1 VYQLEKTLV
10 LIKPDAVHMRVVGNI
25 ISKYEN
31 EMLNILHI
39 KILIPDKELLEKHYE
54 EHRNK
59 DFFPELIEFMS
70 GGRVVAMV
78 LEGKNV
84 ISKVRKINGDTNPN
98 KAKENT
104 IRNLYGTDLTFNAV
118 HGSDNLESAEREI
131 KLWFEKIQ

>member
-1 VYQLEKTLV
+1 MERTLV

-25 ISKYEN
+25 ISKYEDK
-31 EMLNILHI
+31 MLDISHI
-39 KILIPDKELLEKHYE
+39 KILIPDRELLEQHYN

-78 LEGKNV
+78 LEGDNV
-84 ISKVRKINGDTNPN
+84 VSEVREINGDTNPN
-98 KAKENT
+98 KAVENT

-118 HGSDNLESAEREI
+118 HGSDSTESAEREI
-131 KLWFEKIQ
+131 SLWFENI

>member
-1 VYQLEKTLV
+1 MEKTLV

-31 EMLNILHI
+31 EMLNIVHI

-54 EHRNK
+54 EHRDK

-78 LEGKNV
+78 LEGEDV
-84 ISKVRKINGDTNPN
+84 VSKVRKINGDTNPN
-98 KAKENT
+98 KAEENT

-118 HGSDNLESAEREI
+118 HGSEDQKSAEREI
-131 KLWFEKIQ
+131 NLWFKNI

>member
-1 VYQLEKTLV
+1 MYQLEKTLV

>member
-1 VYQLEKTLV
+1 MEKTLV

-118 HGSDNLESAEREI
+118 HGSDNPESAEREI

>member
-1 VYQLEKTLV
+1 LEKTLV

>member
-1 VYQLEKTLV
+1 MEKTLV

>member
-1 VYQLEKTLV
+1 
-10 LIKPDAVHMRVVGNI
+10 MRVVGNI

>member
-1 VYQLEKTLV
+1 MERTLV

-25 ISKYEN
+25 ISKYEDK
-31 EMLNILHI
+31 MLDISHI
-39 KILIPDKELLEKHYE
+39 KILIPDRELLGQHYD

-78 LEGKNV
+78 LEGDNV
-84 ISKVRKINGDTNPN
+84 ISEVRKINGDTNPN
-98 KAKENT
+98 KAAENT

-118 HGSDNLESAEREI
+118 HGSDSPESAEREI
-131 KLWFEKIQ
+131 NLWFENI

>member
-1 VYQLEKTLV
+1 LEKTLV

-31 EMLNILHI
+31 EMLNIVHI

-54 EHRNK
+54 EHRDK

-78 LEGKNV
+78 LEGEDV
-84 ISKVRKINGDTNPN
+84 VSKVRKINGDTNPN
-98 KAKENT
+98 KAEENT

-118 HGSDNLESAEREI
+118 HGSEDQKSAEREI
-131 KLWFEKIQ
+131 NLWFKNI